1 MSRVERPRSPPI
13 YSTMLDAA
21 FDHLA
26 AATLA
31 YDSSAVYGSPASLA
45 HTTTQYHSCLE
56 AFFGAIPQYSAS
68 SSEGLLLRAESSR
81 IMDVLDRLGK
91 AEGSALTVQRLVRGT
106 RSRAPARARRRSR
119 LASLAAHRILDDG
132 GGRRFTGA
140 ECILLHW
147 NLLPSHNLRMSD
159 VIAAL
164 HRAFHCEDPSGGWG
178 EWGEDDAGT
187 GEGEGKDE
195 RAAGRAGGRAGE
207 DGGGST
213 GGVAAGGPLNAQSP
227 AHPVHSRHATP
238 LYPAHPLTQRQRA
251 NVLGFFRTLGRSPYW
266 SRLRQRAGDF
276 DAFQTFVDRLDSA
289 RDKLVVRPSGYLR
302 VSSPDPQRG
311 ASMVYELGRSTLFSS
326 VTAAMHT
333 LPLAT
338 GGAGVA
344 PSDSPPSE
352 GARERWAARGCVSA
366 SAAVSAAVSSAAAA
380 GGATATAF
388 APRAHSSASYLGG
401 APISYLHGGGGG
413 GVGGVVGGGGGG
425 GEARVK
431 DPTDLLTWLGQVERF
446 ADQVC

>member
-1 MSRVERPRSPPI
+1 
-13 YSTMLDAA
+13 MLDAA

-26 AATLA
+26 AATRA
-31 YDSSAVYGSPASLA
+31 YDSSAVYSSPASLA

-56 AFFGAIPQYSAS
+56 AFFGAIPQYPAS
-68 SSEGLLLRAESSR
+68 SSEGLLLREESSR
-81 IMDVLDRLGK
+81 IMDVLERLGK

-106 RSRAPARARRRSR
+106 RSRAPARAMRRAR
-119 LASLAAHRILDDG
+119 LASRAAHRILTDD

-164 HRAFHCEDPSGGWG
+164 HRAFHCEEPSGGWG
-178 EWGEDDAGT
+178 GWGEDDADT
-187 GEGEGKDE
+187 GEGECE
-195 RAAGRAGGRAGE
+195 ESAGERAGGRAGE

-213 GGVAAGGPLNAQSP
+213 GGQSP
-227 AHPVHSRHATP
+227 PPHPVHSRPCSRHATP
-238 LYPAHPLTQRQRA
+238 LHPAHPLTQRQRA

-276 DAFQTFVDRLDSA
+276 DAFQTFVDRIDSA

-333 LPLAT
+333 VPLAT

-344 PSDSPPSE
+344 SSDSPPSE

-366 SAAVSAAVSSAAAA
+366 SAVSSAVSSAAAA

-388 APRAHSSASYLGG
+388 APRG

-413 GVGGVVGGGGGG
+413 GGGD
-425 GEARVK
+425 ARVT
-431 DPTDLLTWLGQVERF
+431 DPTNLLAWFGQVERF
-446 ADQVC
+446 ADQVCWVIKRTNDEERKNQEETEMMTRTSLASFQTTTPLLQ